1 MSKRPQ
7 DNRPKSLLNAAYP
20 SAGNLSPRH
29 VPGKNNFRRARFG
42 IAMLVISLIPIVAGA
57 YPITI
62 DLSSRLLLMLVG
74 LACAF
79 IGAQQIHRANCEL

>member
-1 MSKRPQ
+1 MSKQPE

-20 SAGNLSPRH
+20 SAGKLPPLH
-29 VPGKNNFRRARFG
+29 MPAKNNFRQARFG
-42 IAMLVISLIPIVAGA
+42 IAMLVIGLIPIAAGA

-62 DLSSRLLLMLVG
+62 DLSSRLLLMMMG

-79 IGAQQIHRANCEL
+79 IGAQQIHRANREL